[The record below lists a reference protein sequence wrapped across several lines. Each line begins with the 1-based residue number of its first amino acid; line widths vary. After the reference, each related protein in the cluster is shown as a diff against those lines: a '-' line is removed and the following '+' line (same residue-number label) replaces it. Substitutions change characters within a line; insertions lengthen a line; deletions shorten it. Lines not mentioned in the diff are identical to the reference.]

1 MSSNKLMC
9 SHKLG
14 INSLKLHRHSFMGAA
29 MLPSWIQWLRW
40 TSPLCLII
48 FYAWGSRPSPIRSMP
63 KVEERKTC
71 RRLCAVEVI
80 FNLCLYLQT
89 ERYEGSYLC
98 LNNWERVLF
107 TRETKT
113 AKDKMPSSPPS
124 PQASSPEPKSDLFIH
139 ISVSW
144 SYNAR
149 STSKKVPVTQA
160 NSS

>member
-48 FYAWGSRPSPIRSMP
+48 FYAWGSRPSPIHSMP

-113 AKDKMPSSPPS
+113 AKDKMPSSPPHLKRHLLNQS
-124 PQASSPEPKSDLFIH
+124 QTCLYIFLCLRATMLDPLQRKF
-139 ISVSW
+139 
-144 SYNAR
+144 R
-149 STSKKVPVTQA
+149 
-160 NSS
+160 